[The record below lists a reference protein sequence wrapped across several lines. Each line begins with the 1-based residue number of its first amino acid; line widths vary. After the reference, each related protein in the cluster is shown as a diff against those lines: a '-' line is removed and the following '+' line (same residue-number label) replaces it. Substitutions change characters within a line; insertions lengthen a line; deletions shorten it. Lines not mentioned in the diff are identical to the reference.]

1 MTFSYLEDTISL
13 ENPIGFIDG
22 FVENVDLRELG
33 FEVDFGFIPAF
44 LREQGK
50 FNSITSWPILCF

>member
-1 MTFSYLEDTISL
+1 MTFARLEDAISI
-13 ENPIGFIDG
+13 ENPARFIDA
-22 FVENVDLRELG
+22 FVEIMELQVWG

-50 FNSITSWPILCF
+50 FNSITS